1 MDRRKT
7 RIRSDVSNDDL
18 LILRHGWY
26 IPLDNKGRPGELV
39 WRISNSEPCVI
50 GMLYGE
56 AK

>member
-7 RIRSDVSNDDL
+7 RIRSDVNNDDL
-18 LILRHGWY
+18 LVLRHGWY
-26 IPLDNKGRPGELV
+26 IPLDDKARPGELV
-39 WRISNSEPCVI
+39 WRISNSEPYVI